1 MLPRLLLVI
10 ALSLVPLSLRAQV
23 KQLTVSEGRISGDL
37 YLPAK
42 VPAPGI
48 FVLHTACGG
57 VGAADRAVA
66 KMLAEAGFV
75 AFAINYP
82 VEGKPTW
89 VPPYLDWMK
98 ARPEVAGQPL
108 GAVGFSAGG
117 RRVFS
122 FAQSPQV
129 KAVVS
134 FYGTYDMAAS
144 PIAKFHANADGSP
157 VLWVDK
163 IRAAALLLHGDKDTE
178 ATPDQVERMKKAMQ
192 AKGLPVEAV
201 IYHGAYH
208 DFDRGVECSPSGVT
222 PNGTVLQY
230 DAAAAK
236 DAYARMIA
244 WFKTY
249 LK

>member
-1 MLPRLLLVI
+1 LLLI
-10 ALSLVPLSLRAQV
+10 GALALAPMSLRAQV
-23 KQLTVSEGRISGDL
+23 KQVAVSEGQVSGDL

-42 VPAPGI
+42 VPAPGV
-48 FVLHTACGG
+48 FVLHTACGK

-66 KMLAEAGFV
+66 KMLADSGFV

-89 VPPYLDWMK
+89 VPTYLAWMK

-122 FAQSPQV
+122 FAMDPRV

-134 FYGTYDMAAS
+134 FYGSYDMAAS
-144 PIAKFHANADGSP
+144 PIAKFRANPDGSP
-157 VLWVDK
+157 VLWVDR
-163 IRAAALLLHGDKDTE
+163 IHAAALLLHGDKDTE
-178 ATPDQVERMKKAMQ
+178 ATPDQVERMKRAMQ
-192 AKGLPVEAV
+192 TKGLTVEAIV
-201 IYHGAYH
+201 YPGAYH
-208 DFDRGVECSPSGVT
+208 DFDRGVECSPSGIT

-230 DAAAAK
+230 NAAAAT
-236 DAYARMIA
+236 DAYGRMVN
-244 WFKTY
+244 WFRTY
-249 LK
+249 LR